1 MYWDLGWLDLINH
14 LYYETSC
21 NFHIDYKPDRLTFFE
36 KFLEFL
42 QVFIDKKIYDSLF
55 SFFNFDNSVLA
66 GSDRYLPKKIF
77 TAILDEMLIDE
88 NKNMEINDEETY
100 RKQQEQMNEKQ
111 NFIQFICNILCGFDE
126 ELNIRDDSIS
136 YNLLRKK
143 VSSNLKNFNE
153 INENPDN
160 KSSINTQNNA

>member
-1 MYWDLGWLDLINH
+1 
-14 LYYETSC
+14 
-21 NFHIDYKPDRLTFFE
+21 
-36 KFLEFL
+36 
-42 QVFIDKKIYDSLF
+42 
-55 SFFNFDNSVLA
+55 
-66 GSDRYLPKKIF
+66 
-77 TAILDEMLIDE
+77 MLIDE

-160 KSSINTQNNA
+160 KSSINTQNNV

>member
-1 MYWDLGWLDLINH
+1 
-14 LYYETSC
+14 
-21 NFHIDYKPDRLTFFE
+21 
-36 KFLEFL
+36 
-42 QVFIDKKIYDSLF
+42 
-55 SFFNFDNSVLA
+55 
-66 GSDRYLPKKIF
+66 
-77 TAILDEMLIDE
+77 MLIDE

-143 VSSNLKNFNE
+143 ISSNLKNFNE
-153 INENPDN
+153 INENIDN